1 MNQLKF
7 EMMKYYSLFEIQSL
21 EKTFRA
27 NLINSVSGYK
37 PANLIGTVSEN
48 GVTNL
53 AIFSSVIHLGAN
65 PALLGF
71 IQRPVGADSHTY
83 KNIKAN
89 GVFTINHVHEHF
101 VEKAHY
107 TSARFDIN
115 QSEFDACQLTA
126 EYLEGFAAPFVQESH
141 IKIGLRFVQEIPIE
155 LNGTTLL
162 IGQIEHLFITENS
175 IETDGNIRLDKV
187 SDVAVA
193 GLETYYKVEKLA
205 QFPYAKTNKLP
216 F

>member
-1 MNQLKF
+1 MSKHYNLSDIK
-7 EMMKYYSLFEIQSL
+7 SL

-37 PANLIGTVSEN
+37 PANLIGTIGEN

-53 AIFSSVIHLGAN
+53 AIFSSVVHLGAD

-89 GVFTINHVHEHF
+89 GVFTINHVHQSF

-107 TSARFDIN
+107 TSARFDIE
-115 QSEFDACQLTA
+115 QSEFDACQLNATF
-126 EYLEGFAAPFVQESH
+126 LEGFAAPFVQESH
-141 IKIGLRFVQEIPIE
+141 LKIGLRFIQEIPIE
-155 LNGTTLL
+155 LNGTTLV
-162 IGQIEHLFITENS
+162 IGQIEHLFVEEKS
-175 IETDGNIRLDKV
+175 IESDGNIRLDMV
-187 SDVAVA
+187 EDVAVA
-193 GLETYYKVEKLA
+193 GLETYYKVEKFA
-205 QFPYAKTNKLP
+205 QFPYAKVNKLP
-216 F
+216 DFK

>member
-1 MNQLKF
+1 MFKHYNL
-7 EMMKYYSLFEIQSL
+7 SDIQAL

-37 PANLIGTVSEN
+37 PANLIGTIDEN
-48 GVTNL
+48 SVTNL
-53 AIFSSVIHLGAN
+53 AIFSSVIHLGAD

-71 IQRPVGADSHTY
+71 IQRPLGADSHTY

-89 GVFTINHVHEHF
+89 GVFTINHVHEAF

-107 TSARFDIN
+107 TSARFDVN
-115 QSEFDACQLTA
+115 QSEFDTCKLTA
-126 EYLEGFAAPFVQESH
+126 TYLEGFAAPFVQESF

-155 LNGTTLL
+155 LNGTTLM
-162 IGQIEHLFITENS
+162 IGKIEHLFIEEKS
-175 IETDGNIRLDKV
+175 IETDGNIRLDFTK
-187 SDVAVA
+187 DVVVA
-193 GLETYYKVEKLA
+193 GLETYYKVEKVA
-205 QFPYAKTNKLP
+205 QFPYAKANKLP

>member
-1 MNQLKF
+1 
-7 EMMKYYSLFEIQSL
+7 MMKHYSLSEIESL

-37 PANLIGTVSEN
+37 PANLIGTVNEN

-89 GVFTINHVHEHF
+89 GFFTINHVHENF

-107 TSARFDIN
+107 TSARFDVT

-126 EYLEGFAAPFVQESH
+126 EFLEGFVAPFVKESQV
-141 IKIGLRFVQEIPIE
+141 KIGLRFVQEIPIE

-162 IGQIEHLFITENS
+162 IGQIEHLFIAENS
-175 IETDGNIRLDKV
+175 IEVDGNIRLDKV

-205 QFPYAKTNKLP
+205 QFPYAKVNKLP

>member
-1 MNQLKF
+1 MF
-7 EMMKYYSLFEIQSL
+7 KYYNLSDIQSL

-37 PANLIGTVSEN
+37 PANLIGTIGEN
-48 GVTNL
+48 GVSNL
-53 AIFSSVIHLGAN
+53 AIFSSVVHLGAD

-89 GVFTINHVHEHF
+89 GVFSINHVHENF
-101 VEKAHY
+101 VENAHY
-107 TSARFDIN
+107 TSARFDVE
-115 QSEFDACQLTA
+115 QSEFDACKLTA
-126 EYLEGFAAPFVQESH
+126 TFEEGFAAPFVQESH

-155 LNGTTLL
+155 LNGTILM
-162 IGQIEHLFITENS
+162 IGKIEHLFIEEKS
-175 IETDGNIRLDKV
+175 IEADGNIRLDFTQN
-187 SDVAVA
+187 VAVA

-205 QFPYAKTNKLP
+205 QFPYAKVHKLP